1 MGILGERGRGKGADG
16 AGGRTVLEAREA
28 PRDNAQSHLEPVA
41 AHWAS
46 RRCGRESAVV
56 RWIVPFAA
64 VVHGLIADGAHRGH
78 GVHMRAA
85 RIHAYGGPE
94 VLTVDDEVPEP
105 TPGPGEVLVAVHAT
119 SVNPIDCKIREGAF
133 RAVLRYRLPRTLGM
147 DVSGVVAGV
156 GAGVT
161 RWKIG
166 DAVVASPGPK
176 TPGSYAELTVVKQ
189 TELGRKPANLS
200 HAEAASLPLAFLT
213 AWQAL
218 VVHARLQSGEKVLVQ
233 AGAGGVGT
241 LAIQIAK
248 HLGAWVATTC
258 SEPNRALVSGL
269 GADRVIDYRSEDY
282 TEVLREMDV
291 VLDALGLHET
301 RRARKVV
308 RRGGRIV
315 GISVGLPE
323 RVKRYGKVWGLVGT
337 GLAITQSMMG
347 SRVRSGVKTRYFTR
361 VPSGAQLDQ
370 MAELCEAGV
379 IRPVV
384 ERVVPLAE
392 IAEAHRHSDSGR
404 ARGKLVIAVR

>member
-1 MGILGERGRGKGADG
+1 MDPDA
-16 AGGRTVLEAREA
+16 
-28 PRDNAQSHLEPVA
+28 
-41 AHWAS
+41 
-46 RRCGRESAVV
+46 
-56 RWIVPFAA
+56 
-64 VVHGLIADGAHRGH
+64 
-78 GVHMRAA
+78 
-85 RIHAYGGPE
+85 
-94 VLTVDDEVPEP
+94 PEP

-133 RAVLRYRLPRTLGM
+133 RAALRYRLPRTLGM
-147 DVSGVVAGV
+147 DLSGVVAGV
-156 GAGVT
+156 GARVT
-161 RWKIG
+161 RWKVG

-176 TPGSYAELTVVKQ
+176 TPGSYAELTVVRQ
-189 TELGRKPANLS
+189 AELGRKPANLT

-218 VVHARLQSGEKVLVQ
+218 VVHARLQRGEKVLVQ

-241 LAIQIAK
+241 LAIQLAK

-258 SEPNRALVSGL
+258 SAPNRALVSGL

-282 TEVLREMDV
+282 TEVLRDLDV
-291 VLDALGLHET
+291 VLDALGLDEV
-301 RRARKVV
+301 RRARAVV

-323 RVKRYGKVWGLVGT
+323 RVARYGKVWGLVGT
-337 GLAITQSMMG
+337 GLAIAQTVIG
-347 SRVRSGVKTRYFTR
+347 SRVRSGVRTRFFTR

-384 ERVVPLAE
+384 ERVYGLDE
-392 IAEAHRHSDSGR
+392 IGAAHRHSDSGR
-404 ARGKLVIAVR
+404 ARGKLVIALQ